1 MDDVARL
8 PNEDRNQLFAVVAE
22 LEEDDR
28 KMREMIFGELSSF
41 EHLLKTLADI
51 ERQINA
57 SA

>member
-8 PNEDRNQLFAVVAE
+8 PNEDRNQLFTAVAE

-28 KMREMIFGELSSF
+28 KMREMIFGELPSF